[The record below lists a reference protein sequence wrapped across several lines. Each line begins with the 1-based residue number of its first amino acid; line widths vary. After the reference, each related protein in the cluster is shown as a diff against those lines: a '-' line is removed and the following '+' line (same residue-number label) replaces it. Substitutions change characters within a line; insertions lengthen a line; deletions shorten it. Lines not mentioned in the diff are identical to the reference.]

1 MRSSKA
7 CLEILAKIFGYFFL
21 NIEKLFITL
30 LGSDNSLLARRV
42 IN

>member
-7 CLEILAKIFGYFFL
+7 CSEILAKIFGYFFFL

-30 LGSDNSLLARRV
+30 LGSES
-42 IN
+42 